1 MPLKTYPA
9 LGLFAVIII
18 FIVACT
24 GNNSAVDRDFFQA
37 TKNAKE
43 NMQNS
48 NEELRNDPLSAGFI
62 YAEKKDPKALGIAD
76 SLIQYGKT
84 NAIVAE
90 GFYLKG
96 VYLTNV
102 NLTDKAIA
110 CFDSAIFNNYTFT
123 DPYIEKA
130 ILLHESKKYDLAID
144 LLSKASQL
152 DRYNPEIYYWMAKNY
167 EDENNHEEALFYYE
181 QTLVLDPKFNN
192 AKEAI
197 DNLKR
202 HSKTTDK
209 K

>member
-1 MPLKTYPA
+1 MPLKTYTA
-9 LGLFAVIII
+9 LGPVAFIVC

-24 GNNSAVDRDFFQA
+24 GNNSAENRKFFSA
-37 TKNAKE
+37 TEDAK
-43 NMQNS
+43 QKIQLS
-48 NEELRNDPLSAGFI
+48 NEELSNDPISNGFI

-76 SLIQYGKT
+76 SLIHYGKT
-84 NAIVAE
+84 NAIVAK

-96 VYLTNV
+96 VYLTNI
-102 NLTDKAIA
+102 NITDKAIA
-110 CFDSAIFNNYTFT
+110 CFDSAILNNYTFT
-123 DPYIEKA
+123 EPYIEKA

-167 EDENNHEEALFYYE
+167 EAENNHEEAFFYYE

-197 DNLKR
+197 DNLKS